1 MFHFIILRGGKL
13 QFYFEYGTCYNKKTK
28 QDFVTYIIPTCFIL
42 RGDSMNKEMT
52 NSNFGKWGWSMILY
66 TALLYYF
73 WSGIGSD
80 GLNLYPT
87 AFAAM
92 HGWDSNQLLGFA
104 TPAGIIAVFG
114 GILFGRM
121 LMKTGVKKMSGF
133 ALIVTGILYA
143 VFGFVNSPVMYLVCL
158 TAFVFVSMAFGLIC
172 TAALMG
178 NWFPR
183 KKGIALGWATM
194 GAPICTATF
203 VAIMSALY
211 GMLGISR
218 AHVVMGA
225 VMVVLGIVSFFW
237 VKDYPA
243 EVGAHPDNL
252 PDGAEAY
259 KAQIDE
265 MQSYKSPF
273 TVSRLLKDKDMWLIS
288 VGFGMLWM
296 VTVGVVSQFVPR
308 MVSVMA
314 PSIGPEAAQGK
325 ALLMLTIAAVVG
337 IAGSYF
343 WGWLDQKIGTKLAS
357 AVYSLSYIAALLLL
371 IFAKVEILTYV
382 AIIFVGLGIGGLLNL
397 MPSLVISVY
406 GRKDFAAANALVS
419 PIASL
424 IQKGAFIIMAVALA
438 ASGGDYTMP
447 YLIFIGIDVIG
458 LVLLLMVTNECKGT
472 K

>member
-1 MFHFIILRGGKL
+1 M
-13 QFYFEYGTCYNKKTK
+13 Q
-28 QDFVTYIIPTCFIL
+28 
-42 RGDSMNKEMT
+42 NKELT
-52 NSNFGKWGWSMILY
+52 NSKFGKWGWSMIIY

-80 GLNLYPT
+80 GLNLYPDV
-87 AFAAM
+87 FAAM
-92 HGWDSNQLLGFA
+92 HGWDSNVLLGFA
-104 TPAGIIAVFG
+104 TPAGIIAVIG
-114 GILFGRM
+114 GILFGR
-121 LMKTGVKKMSGF
+121 LIIRTGVRKMGGC
-133 ALIVTGILYA
+133 ALIVTGVLFA
-143 VFGFVNSPVMYLVCL
+143 LFGFVSSPALYFICL

-172 TAALMG
+172 TATLMG

-203 VAIMSALY
+203 VAIMSGLY
-211 GMLGISR
+211 GAFGVSTGHII
-218 AHVVMGA
+218 MGC
-225 VMVVLGIVSFFW
+225 VIIVLGVVSFFW

-243 EVGAHPDNL
+243 MVGAYPDNL
-252 PDGAEAY
+252 PDGAAAFEA
-259 KAQIDE
+259 QMQE
-265 MQSYKSPF
+265 MREYKSPL
-273 TVSRLLKDKDMWLIS
+273 TVGKLLKDKDMWLIS

-325 ALLMLTIAAVVG
+325 ALMMLTIAAVVG

-343 WGWLDQKIGTKLAS
+343 WGWLDQKIGTKPAS
-357 AVYSLSYIAALLLL
+357 AVYALSYIAALLLL
-371 IFAKVEILTYV
+371 IFAKVEILTYI
-382 AIIFVGLGIGGLLNL
+382 AIVFVGLGIGGLLNL

-424 IQKGAFIIMAVALA
+424 IQKGAFVIMAVALA

-447 YLIFIGIDVIG
+447 YLIFIGIDVVG
-458 LVLLLMVTNECKGT
+458 LVLLLLVTNKCKGAP
-472 K
+472 

>member
-1 MFHFIILRGGKL
+1 M
-13 QFYFEYGTCYNKKTK
+13 Q
-28 QDFVTYIIPTCFIL
+28 
-42 RGDSMNKEMT
+42 NKELT
-52 NSNFGKWGWSMILY
+52 NSKFGKWGWSMIIY

-80 GLNLYPT
+80 GLNLYPDV
-87 AFAAM
+87 FAAM
-92 HGWDSNQLLGFA
+92 HGWDSNVLLGFA
-104 TPAGIIAVFG
+104 TPAGIIAVIG
-114 GILFGRM
+114 GILFGR
-121 LMKTGVKKMSGF
+121 LIIRTGVRKMGGC
-133 ALIVTGILYA
+133 ALIVTGVLFA
-143 VFGFVNSPVMYLVCL
+143 LFGFVSSPALYFICL

-172 TAALMG
+172 TATLMG

-203 VAIMSALY
+203 VAIMSGLY
-211 GMLGISR
+211 GAFGVSTGHII
-218 AHVVMGA
+218 MGC
-225 VMVVLGIVSFFW
+225 VIIVLGVVSFFW

-243 EVGAHPDNL
+243 MVGAYPDNL
-252 PDGAEAY
+252 PDGAAAFEA
-259 KAQIDE
+259 QMQE
-265 MQSYKSPF
+265 MGEYKSPL
-273 TVSRLLKDKDMWLIS
+273 TVGKLLKDKDMWLIS

-325 ALLMLTIAAVVG
+325 ALMMLTIAAVVG

-343 WGWLDQKIGTKLAS
+343 WGWLDQKIGTKPAS
-357 AVYSLSYIAALLLL
+357 AVYALSYIAALLLL
-371 IFAKVEILTYV
+371 IFAKVEILTYI
-382 AIIFVGLGIGGLLNL
+382 AIVFVGLGIGGLLNL

-424 IQKGAFIIMAVALA
+424 IQKGAFVIMAVALA

-447 YLIFIGIDVIG
+447 YLIFIGIDVVG
-458 LVLLLMVTNECKGT
+458 LVLLLLVTNKCKGAP
-472 K
+472 

>member
-1 MFHFIILRGGKL
+1 
-13 QFYFEYGTCYNKKTK
+13 
-28 QDFVTYIIPTCFIL
+28 
-42 RGDSMNKEMT
+42 MNKELT
-52 NSNFGKWGWSMILY
+52 NSKFGKWGWSMIIY

-80 GLNLYPT
+80 GLNLYPD
-87 AFAAM
+87 AFAKL

-121 LMKTGVKKMSGF
+121 LIKTGVKKMSGF

-143 VFGFVNSPVMYLVCL
+143 VFGFVKSPVMYLICL

-203 VAIMSALY
+203 VALMSALY
-211 GMLGISR
+211 GAFGISTS
-218 AHVVMGA
+218 HVIMGCVMI
-225 VMVVLGIVSFFW
+225 VLGIVSFFW
-237 VKDYPA
+237 VKDDPS
-243 EVGAHPDNL
+243 EVGAYPDNL
-252 PDGAEAY
+252 SDGAEAF
-259 KAQIDE
+259 QRQMRE
-265 MQSYKSPF
+265 MQEYKSPF
-273 TVSRLLKDKDMWLIS
+273 TVAKLLKDKDMWLIS

-308 MVSVMA
+308 MISVMA
-314 PSIGPEAAQGK
+314 PVIGPEAAQKK
-325 ALLMLTIAAVVG
+325 ALMMLTIAALVG

-343 WGWLDQKIGTKLAS
+343 WGWLDQKVGTKLAS

-371 IFAKVEILTYV
+371 IFAKIEILTYV
-382 AIIFVGLGIGGLLNL
+382 AIVFVGLGIGGLLNL

-424 IQKGAFIIMAVALA
+424 IQKGAFVIMAVSLA

-447 YLIFIGIDVIG
+447 YMIFIGIDVVG
-458 LVLLLMVTNECKGT
+458 LILLLLVTNKCKGSR
-472 K
+472 

>member
-1 MFHFIILRGGKL
+1 M
-13 QFYFEYGTCYNKKTK
+13 Q
-28 QDFVTYIIPTCFIL
+28 
-42 RGDSMNKEMT
+42 NKELT
-52 NSNFGKWGWSMILY
+52 NSKFGKWGWSMIIY

-80 GLNLYPT
+80 GLNLYPDV
-87 AFAAM
+87 FAGM
-92 HGWDSNQLLGFA
+92 HGWDSNVLLGFA
-104 TPAGIIAVFG
+104 TPAGIIAVIG

-121 LMKTGVKKMSGF
+121 IIKTGVRKMGGC
-133 ALIVTGILYA
+133 ALIVTGVLYA
-143 VFGFVNSPVMYLVCL
+143 LFGFVSSPAMYFICL

-172 TAALMG
+172 TATLMG

-211 GMLGISR
+211 GAFGVQTGHIIMG
-218 AHVVMGA
+218 VVMI
-225 VMVVLGIVSFFW
+225 VLGVASFFW
-237 VKDYPA
+237 VKEYPS
-243 EVGAHPDNL
+243 EVGAFPDNL
-252 PDGAEAY
+252 PDGAEAFQ
-259 KAQIDE
+259 AQMKE
-265 MQSYKSPF
+265 MREYKSPF
-273 TVSRLLKDKDMWLIS
+273 TVGRLLKDRDMWLIS

-308 MVSVMA
+308 MISVMA
-314 PSIGPEAAQGK
+314 PSIGPEAAQSK
-325 ALLMLTIAAVVG
+325 ALMMLTIAAVVG

-343 WGWLDQKIGTKLAS
+343 WGWLDQKVGTKMAS

-371 IFAKVEILTYV
+371 IFAKVEFFTYV
-382 AIIFVGLGIGGLLNL
+382 AIVFVGLGIGGLLNL

-424 IQKGAFIIMAVALA
+424 IQKGAFVIMAVALA

-447 YLIFIGIDVIG
+447 YLIFIGIDIVG
-458 LVLLLMVTNECKGT
+458 LILLLLVTNKCKGT
-472 K
+472 E

>member
-1 MFHFIILRGGKL
+1 M
-13 QFYFEYGTCYNKKTK
+13 Q
-28 QDFVTYIIPTCFIL
+28 
-42 RGDSMNKEMT
+42 SKELT
-52 NSNFGKWGWSMILY
+52 NSKFGKWGWSMVIY

-80 GLNLYPT
+80 GLNLYPDV
-87 AFAAM
+87 FAQM
-92 HGWDSNQLLGFA
+92 HGWDSNTLLGFA

-114 GILFGRM
+114 GIFFGR
-121 LMKTGVKKMSGF
+121 LVIKTGIRKLSGA
-133 ALIVTGILYA
+133 ALILTGILYA
-143 VFGFVNSPVMYLVCL
+143 AFGYVSSPAMYLVCL

-203 VAIMSALY
+203 VAIMSILY
-211 GMLGISR
+211 GTFGVSTS
-218 AHVVMGA
+218 HVIMGCVMI
-225 VMVVLGIVSFFW
+225 VLGICSFFW
-237 VKDYPA
+237 VKNFPS
-243 EVGAHPDNL
+243 EVGAYPDNL
-252 PDGAEAY
+252 PDGAEAFQ
-259 KAQIDE
+259 AQMKE
-265 MQSYKSPF
+265 MQEYKSPF

-308 MVSVMA
+308 MISVMA
-314 PSIGPEAAQGK
+314 PEIGPEAAKNK
-325 ALLMLTIAAVVG
+325 ALMMLTIAAVVG

-343 WGWLDQKIGTKLAS
+343 WGWLDQKVGTKLAS

-371 IFAKVEILTYV
+371 IFAKIEFFTYI

-424 IQKGAFIIMAVALA
+424 IQKGAFIIMAVALS

-447 YLIFIGIDVIG
+447 YLIFIGIDIIG
-458 LVLLLMVTNECKGT
+458 LILLLMVSNECKGT

>member
-1 MFHFIILRGGKL
+1 MGK
-13 QFYFEYGTCYNKKTK
+13 
-28 QDFVTYIIPTCFIL
+28 
-42 RGDSMNKEMT
+42 KELT

-80 GLNLYPT
+80 GLNLYPG

-92 HGWDSNQLLGFA
+92 HGWDSNTLLGFA
-104 TPAGIIAVFG
+104 TPAGIIAVLG

-121 LMKTGVKKMSGF
+121 VIKTGIRNMSGF

-143 VFGFVNSPVMYLVCL
+143 VFGFVSSPVMYLVCL

-203 VAIMSALY
+203 VALMSALY
-211 GMLGISR
+211 GAFGIPK
-218 AHVVMGA
+218 AHIIMGA

-237 VKDYPA
+237 VKNDPS
-243 EVGAHPDNL
+243 EVGAYPDNL
-252 PDGAEAY
+252 PDGAEVY
-259 KAQIDE
+259 QKQMKE
-265 MQSYKSPF
+265 MQEYKSPF
-273 TVSRLLKDKDMWLIS
+273 TVGRLLRDKDMWLIS

-308 MVSVMA
+308 MISVLA
-314 PSIGPEAAQGK
+314 PTIGPEAAQGK
-325 ALLMLTIAAVVG
+325 ALMMLTIAALVG
-337 IAGSYF
+337 ILGSYF
-343 WGWLDQKIGTKLAS
+343 WGWLDQKIGTKPAS

-371 IFAKVEILTYV
+371 IFAKVEILTYI
-382 AIIFVGLGIGGLLNL
+382 AIVFVGLGIGGLLNL

-447 YLIFIGIDVIG
+447 YLIFIGIDVVGMI
-458 LVLLLMVTNECKGT
+458 LLLLVTNNCKGSA
-472 K
+472 